1 MIIQSTRFGE
11 IEVSD
16 EKLITF
22 EAGIFGFEN
31 YKRYALLQLDEEDS
45 VFHILQSLEDADL
58 ALVVAEPFLFKPNYE
73 FDLPKMIIEQLG
85 IKNEADT
92 QVFGIITVRAQDNV
106 TINLKA
112 PIILCKRLNKAAQI
126 VLENY
131 EYSLRHPLVKGGA

>member
-16 EKLITF
+16 EKLNTF

-31 YKRYALLQLDEEDS
+31 YKRYALLQLDVEES

-58 ALVVAEPFLFKPNYE
+58 ALVVAEPFLFKPDYE
-73 FDLPKMIIEQLG
+73 FDLPKMVIEQLG
-85 IKNEADT
+85 IQSEEDT
-92 QVFGIITVRAQDNV
+92 QVYGIVTVRAQDNV

-112 PIILCKRLNKAAQI
+112 PVILNKRLNKAAQI
-126 VLENY
+126 VLDSY